1 MLPSERTS
9 YDKNKVH
16 SHPVLRVSSAG
27 EERKLKNRKIHSRK
41 YSREIVKRRQAL
53 SGKGTC
59 VNIGLPRIGRL
70 GVGKSNSKGHDTRA
84 IDHPANAM
92 GFPDGDCRRFDS
104 SSVHW
109 PGKETGRHIDWDFAS
124 RFPLAR
130 QQSGGC
136 TPRESSS
143 RPRVAVPRSPQIGF
157 TNRREVGGVWGCR
170 VQTNWPV
177 RPHPTLSRGDVGP
190 VDRRSVAGEGE
201 RARRCRFCH
210 RLDSSINARSVGSVV
225 SDADDAQGP
234 TCRPPSGTTAP
245 FGVPCRRGA
254 SVRPSVG

>member
-157 TNRREVGGVWGCR
+157 TNRREVGGVWDSR
-170 VQTNWPV
+170 
-177 RPHPTLSRGDVGP
+177 RPGMGATMRITKRKGSANFRYVPNQRHPL
-190 VDRRSVAGEGE
+190 A
-201 RARRCRFCH
+201 RAQ
-210 RLDSSINARSVGSVV
+210 
-225 SDADDAQGP
+225 AQGGGP
-234 TCRPPSGTTAP
+234 LRR
-245 FGVPCRRGA
+245 VVWRGA
-254 SVRPSVG
+254 EWGF